1 MNDEKTFYE
10 LNLDDKQRILNEKQ
24 EYLISQ

>member
-24 EYLISQ
+24 EYLISL

>member
-1 MNDEKTFYE
+1 MNNEKTFYE